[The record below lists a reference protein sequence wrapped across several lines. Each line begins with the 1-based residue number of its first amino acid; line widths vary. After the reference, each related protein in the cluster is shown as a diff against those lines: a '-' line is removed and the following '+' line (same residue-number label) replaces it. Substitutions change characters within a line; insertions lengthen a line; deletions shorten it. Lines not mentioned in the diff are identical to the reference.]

1 MLGVYA
7 SAAIVLLA
15 AFVLGRALLHIVGLS
30 VHTWL
35 GGVVGF
41 AVLTIACPLLIRL
54 PGRGVTTAI
63 LLGLVMVGAMLY
75 LWREDRGGRLPERRG
90 VGSAAAPTPNE
101 HPTLTAPGDGH
112 PQSTWALGV
121 LVALIVLVIA
131 SLPFAFNERNGVLG
145 EGIYTNDQAAQ
156 LYWTDWLQH
165 GVGPEPNAVRF
176 GYPTGPQS
184 VAATVAEATNTSL
197 LDSFNG
203 LLLAIPVLTALT
215 ALGVMGALSPGRRV
229 IAASLTA
236 LPYLAA
242 SFLAQSAFKE
252 TAMALLVL
260 AFAVTLRD
268 LAFMNRNPDY
278 GGGAHPRRALIVV
291 LILLVVASVFVYS
304 IPGLVWFALAL
315 PIWLILELATGGLR
329 ADLAAA
335 RGAMR
340 RHRQAIIVGG
350 LIIVAVVAFSASQ
363 LSGFVDKVGMVQA
376 SAGRLSSPVFPGE
389 ALGIWPE
396 GDFRI
401 VRGEVSGAY
410 PAVALGLLAAAIA
423 AFAAFRRRDW
433 GLIAVGASTV
443 IVYVGARLFA
453 SIYVE
458 AKALA
463 VMAPLVVLAV
473 MLALLAPNWA
483 PDGSR
488 EAAVAEDGDAQLPD
502 DEDRLPSSRVTIARY
517 VFGGIVAVAIAASTF
532 LALRAAPVGFDQ
544 RGAELEHLSGLIPNE
559 SVVFFGVDR
568 FSGYWLRGTL
578 MKSPGGYVPAA
589 VKARPSKTWDQGL
602 AMDFDTLPP
611 PRLDEFDYA
620 VTTRA
625 GYQSTPPPNVKPV
638 ARTTSF
644 ILWKR
649 TGPTPPLQIIDKN
662 GTPGRVLVC
671 PNGPGH
677 GLASH
682 GGSATVLD
690 KPVVR
695 HPESW
700 SPGAHFDAPETAT
713 VKMPLPRGRWDLS
726 LQYDSQVPLVVS
738 AGGRSFTLPPSLDGM
753 YLSLQGQASFWRA
766 GTIRSGGGHETVT
779 VSAEEPSDFQRVVG
793 VRRQVWL
800 GSIAASRGDPAKADL
815 HATCDRFVDHYVV
828 KGTSPARQAANKAA
842 ESSG

>member
-7 SAAIVLLA
+7 SAAAILIGSL
-15 AFVLGRALLHIVGLS
+15 VLGRALLHIVGLS

-41 AVLTIACPLLIRL
+41 AALTIACPLLIRL
-54 PGRGVTTAI
+54 PGRGTTVAVVLALI
-63 LLGLVMVGAMLY
+63 TIAAMFY
-75 LWREDRGGRLPERRG
+75 LWREDRGGRLLARR
-90 VGSAAAPTPNE
+90 SPAARAHHNPPA
-101 HPTLTAPGDGH
+101 LQAPGEGQ
-112 PQSTWALGV
+112 PETSWALGV
-121 LVALIVLVIA
+121 LVTLIVVVAA
-131 SLPFAFNERNGVLG
+131 SLPFAFNERDGVLG

-184 VAATVAEATNTSL
+184 LAATVAEATNTSL

-203 LLLAIPVLTALT
+203 LLIAIPVLTALT
-215 ALGVMGALSPGRRV
+215 ALGVMGALSPPRRV

-236 LPYLAA
+236 IPYLAA

-268 LAFMNRNPDY
+268 LAFLNRHPDY

-291 LILLVVASVFVYS
+291 LILLAASSVFVYS

-315 PIWLILELATGGLR
+315 PIWLVLELATGGLR
-329 ADLAAA
+329 VDLQAA
-335 RGAMR
+335 REATR
-340 RHRQAIIVGG
+340 RHRRAIIVIGV
-350 LIIVAVVAFSASQ
+350 IIIGVAAFSASQ

-401 VRGEVSGAY
+401 VRGDVDGAY
-410 PAVALGLLAAAIA
+410 VAVALGLVAAAIGALA
-423 AFAAFRRRDW
+423 ALRRRDW

-443 IVYVGARLFA
+443 VVYVGARLFA

-463 VMAPLVVLAV
+463 VMSPLVVMA
-473 MLALLAPNWA
+473 ALLGLFARDWT
-483 PDGSR
+483 PDGWRRPPPASGDGNPPER
-488 EAAVAEDGDAQLPD
+488 EGGRRTPPL
-502 DEDRLPSSRVTIARY
+502 TIARY
-517 VFGGIVAVAIAASTF
+517 ALGGIVAVCLAVSAF

-544 RGAELEHLSGLIPNE
+544 RGAELENLSGLISND

-578 MKSPGGYVPAA
+578 MKSPGGYVPSA
-589 VKARPSKTWDQGL
+589 VKARPSKSWDQGL
-602 AMDFDTLPP
+602 SMDFDTLPP
-611 PRLDEFDYA
+611 SRLDEFDYA

-625 GYQSTPPPNVKPV
+625 GYQSTAPPNFKPV
-638 ARTTSF
+638 AHTASF

-649 TGPTPPLQIIDKN
+649 TGPTPPLRIIDKD
-662 GTPGRVLVC
+662 GTPGAILAC
-671 PNGPGH
+671 PDGPNH
-677 GLASH
+677 GLA
-682 GGSATVLD
+682 GRQGTADVLAR
-690 KPVVR
+690 PVVR
-695 HPESW
+695 HQSAWRPSW
-700 SPGAHFDAPETAT
+700 HFDAPGTAT
-713 VKMPLPRGRWDLS
+713 TRMRLPRGRWDLS
-726 LQYDSQVPLVVS
+726 LQYDSQVSLVVS

-753 YLSLQGQASFWRA
+753 YLLEQGMASFWRA
-766 GTIRSGGGHETVT
+766 GTLRSKGELVKVT
-779 VSAEEPSDFQRVVG
+779 VSAQEPSSFQRFVG
-793 VRRQVWL
+793 VRRQVWV
-800 GSIAASRGDPAKADL
+800 GAVAATRGGVTKTPL
-815 HATCDRFVDHYVV
+815 HDTCNRFIDHFVV
-828 KGTSPARQAANKAA
+828 RGGKAA
-842 ESSG
+842 GGSASSSG